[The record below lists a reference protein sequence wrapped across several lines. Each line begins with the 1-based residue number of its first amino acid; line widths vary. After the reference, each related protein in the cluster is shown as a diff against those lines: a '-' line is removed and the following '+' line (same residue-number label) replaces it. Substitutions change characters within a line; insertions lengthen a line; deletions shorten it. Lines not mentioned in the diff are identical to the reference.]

1 MPFGLSNAPST
12 FMRLMNHILRSFI
25 GKFVVVYFDDK
36 LIYSKSME
44 DHANHVKQVLS
55 ILRKEKLFG
64 NLAKCTFAKDK
75 LVFLGFVVSSKG
87 IEVDDSKVEAIR
99 NWPTPTNV
107 SQVRSFHGLAGF
119 YRRFVKDFSTIAC
132 PLNELTKKN
141 VPFVWGKAQQ
151 NAFDE
156 QKRRL
161 TQAPLLVLP
170 DFTQTF
176 EIECDAS
183 GLGIGGVLMQNGR
196 PVAKDN
202 IIHI

>member
-1 MPFGLSNAPST
+1 MV
-12 FMRLMNHILRSFI
+12 I
-25 GKFVVVYFDDK
+25 YFDDI
-36 LIYSKSME
+36 LVYSKSME

-75 LVFLGFVVSSKG
+75 LVLLGFVVSSKG

-132 PLNELTKKN
+132 PLNELTKK
-141 VPFVWGKAQQ
+141 
-151 NAFDE
+151 
-156 QKRRL
+156 RRL

-196 PVAKDN
+196 PVAYYSEKLDGAQFEVSYTVGAFA
-202 IIHI
+202 

>member
-1 MPFGLSNAPST
+1 M
-12 FMRLMNHILRSFI
+12 
-25 GKFVVVYFDDK
+25 VVYFDDI
-36 LIYSKSME
+36 LVYSTPME
-44 DHANHVKQVLS
+44 DHAHHVKQVLS

-64 NLAKCTFAKDK
+64 NLAKCTFTKDK

-156 QKRRL
+156 LKRRL
-161 TQAPLLVLP
+161 TQDPLLVLT
-170 DFTQTF
+170 DFNQTF

-183 GLGIGGVLMQNGR
+183 GLGIGGVLMQNGH
-196 PVAKDN
+196 PVAYYSEKLDGARLN
-202 IIHI
+202 YPIYDKELCNRANL